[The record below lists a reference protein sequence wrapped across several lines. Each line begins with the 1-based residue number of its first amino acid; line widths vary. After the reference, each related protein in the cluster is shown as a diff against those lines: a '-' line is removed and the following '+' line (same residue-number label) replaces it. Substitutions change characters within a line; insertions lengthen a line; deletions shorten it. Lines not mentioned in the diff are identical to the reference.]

1 MTRIVVRLAA
11 LALLLWMLGFV
22 AFVVLLPRA
31 ADPKL
36 KTDVIVV
43 PTGGAGRT
51 ARGAE
56 ILAAGSATR
65 MFISGV
71 ATATKGHEI
80 AAQNHLPCIYLVDSG
95 GAHLPSQDEVFPD
108 RDHFGRIFYNQA
120 NMLSLIH
127 I

>member
-1 MTRIVVRLAA
+1 
-11 LALLLWMLGFV
+11 MLGFV

-43 PTGGAGRT
+43 PTGGVGRT

-56 ILAAGSATR
+56 ILEAGSATR

-71 ATATKGHEI
+71 ALAWLIGPFGWESVWMNEAAHKMVTATSHPAKETNF
-80 AAQNHLPCIYLVDSG
+80 AARAV
-95 GAHLPSQDEVFPD
+95 GAAPSACSSSTVAFSELHTV
-108 RDHFGRIFYNQA
+108 A
-120 NMLSLIH
+120 LSALSFSC
-127 I
+127 